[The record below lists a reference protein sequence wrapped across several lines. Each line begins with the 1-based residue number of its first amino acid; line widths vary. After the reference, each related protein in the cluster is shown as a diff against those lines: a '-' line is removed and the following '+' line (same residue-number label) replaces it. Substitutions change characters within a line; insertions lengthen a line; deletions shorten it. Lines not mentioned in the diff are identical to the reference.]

1 MSQPIAMHGA
11 MHGEMHDERHGRAMT
26 TASPTLI
33 RRRTTP
39 AIRLSLLGAL
49 LALGPLGPVGC
60 GSAVSSGQNTALNGG
75 DLVKITDDMAG
86 RLASDAGVREAVE
99 REGALRVV
107 VEPVE
112 NRLTA
117 EVLPKGPA
125 DAFTA
130 RLRDL
135 LARQSPHDFIWIMN
149 RDAFYALRNSELEG
163 VDLGPAPGAIN
174 PQYALTAIFSSLT
187 NENRERRTAYYL
199 CTYELTD
206 LRDRTVLW
214 TRAYELK
221 KTVVKGFLD

>member
-1 MSQPIAMHGA
+1 MT
-11 MHGEMHDERHGRAMT
+11 HDRIL
-26 TASPTLI
+26 PL
-33 RRRTTP
+33 P
-39 AIRLSLLGAL
+39 SLLPSRARAGAKRFFKTFPIFVL
-49 LALGPLGPVGC
+49 LLLVAALGAIGC
-60 GSAVSSGQNTALNGG
+60 GSAVSSGQNTALSGG
-75 DLVKITDDMAG
+75 DLVKITDDMAA
-86 RLASDAGVREAVE
+86 RLASDPGVREAVQ

-130 RLRDL
+130 RVRDL
-135 LARQSPHDFIWIMN
+135 LSRESPKDFMWIMN
-149 RDAFYALRNSELEG
+149 RDAFYSLRNSELEAG

-187 NENRERRTAYYL
+187 NENRDRRTAYYL

-214 TRAYELK
+214 TRAYEMK
-221 KTVVKGFLD
+221 KTIVKGFLD

>member
-1 MSQPIAMHGA
+1 MYCRGSRRAPAGA
-11 MHGEMHDERHGRAMT
+11 LALVGLCALLVCG
-26 TASPTLI
+26 
-33 RRRTTP
+33 
-39 AIRLSLLGAL
+39 LGA
-49 LALGPLGPVGC
+49 GGC
-60 GSAVSSGQNTALNGG
+60 GSAVSSGHNTALDAG

-86 RLASDAGVREAVE
+86 RLAADPGVQEAVR

-130 RLRDL
+130 RVRGL
-135 LARQSPHDFIWIMN
+135 LAKSAPSQFVWIMN
-149 RDAFYALRNSELEG
+149 RDAFYSLRRSELEG
-163 VDLGPAPGAIN
+163 VDLGPSPEAIN

-187 NENRERRTAYYL
+187 NESRERRTAYYL

-206 LRDRTVLW
+206 LRDRSVLW
-214 TRAYELK
+214 THAYELK
-221 KTVVKGFLD
+221 KTAVKGFLD